1 MFYGHYCGAWIIK
14 VLEPKIPLWVLMVAV
29 QFIDFIF
36 CLFILF
42 DIEEVRITRGF
53 TKSNDLELIF
63 IPYTHSLIAVIG
75 WSILYGVWYKISRYD
90 GGNRAAFLVGLAV
103 LSHWF
108 EDLLVHK
115 EDLPLTFYDTQT
127 KYGFGL
133 WNIPIVHYPLEFL
146 LFFGSYYYYVKN
158 TEVHP
163 SKIQITRYTDKGF
176 NNSNYIQ
183 SSRDDQASKWVKILL
198 IYSLCTYIPS
208 ELISAPENCKLLVI
222 IMLLSYVIMAI
233 LAHRLDKVRV
243 TRHNNRISDKLKLLN
258 E

>member
-53 TKSNDLELIF
+53 TKSNDLELIY

-127 KYGFGL
+127 
-133 WNIPIVHYPLEFL
+133 N
-146 LFFGSYYYYVKN
+146 
-158 TEVHP
+158 
-163 SKIQITRYTDKGF
+163 
-176 NNSNYIQ
+176 
-183 SSRDDQASKWVKILL
+183 
-198 IYSLCTYIPS
+198 

-222 IMLLSYVIMAI
+222 IMLILYVIMAI